1 MSRLSGSRRRP
12 RNDDDRIMPLINL
25 VFLLL
30 IFFMLAGRLTAADP
44 FEIAPP
50 ESASGADPV
59 AEEMLI
65 LVAADGRL
73 ALDGAMVS
81 EAELAER
88 LGREP
93 RRVRLKADAEAE
105 AVRVVQVM
113 EVLRDAGVENLHLLT
128 VPAGR

>member
-1 MSRLSGSRRRP
+1 
-12 RNDDDRIMPLINL
+12 MPLINL